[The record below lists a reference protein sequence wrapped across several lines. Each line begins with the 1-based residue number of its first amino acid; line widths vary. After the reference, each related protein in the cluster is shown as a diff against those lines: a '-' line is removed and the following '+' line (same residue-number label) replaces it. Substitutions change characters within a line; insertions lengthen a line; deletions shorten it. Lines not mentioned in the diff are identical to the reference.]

1 MGGNALS
8 VPTRRYSKDEYFQLQ
23 KEITH
28 ELWFIYQSVLTIPS
42 YKNKDSFGD
51 LDLIVNKPKYDNLNY
66 FLEWDLGSKQIVT
79 NGEVVSFEYKEFQVD
94 LIHIDPTKL
103 HIARTY
109 FSYNDLGVLMGVL
122 AKRLNCKYGH
132 EGLFYTYYN
141 HDRSYKKDIFLSDEP
156 PVIFNFLDLSYFK
169 FLDGFNDLEDIF
181 KYVTTS
187 KYFDTKAFI
196 NEEEWNHIRRTR
208 NRKRLNWN
216 KFINYLTTNNIQISN
231 PKIEGVKY
239 YVADYFSKVNLLEQL
254 DELDHEQV
262 TKSIIKTKFNGEI
275 VSRLTGLT
283 GKELGAFISSYKKD
297 KTDFTGYIVRTEIV
311 DIEQDITEFW
321 LNRQNNYGN

>member
-1 MGGNALS
+1 M
-8 VPTRRYSKDEYFQLQ
+8 
-23 KEITH
+23 
-28 ELWFIYQSVLTIPS
+28 
-42 YKNKDSFGD
+42 
-51 LDLIVNKPKYDNLNY
+51 
-66 FLEWDLGSKQIVT
+66 
-79 NGEVVSFEYKEFQVD
+79 D

-109 FSYNDLGVLMGVL
+109 FSYNDLGMLMGVL

-132 EGLFYTYYN
+132 NGLYYNYYN

-216 KFINYLTTNNIQISN
+216 KFINYLT
-231 PKIEGVKY
+231 
-239 YVADYFSKVNLLEQL
+239 SKQ
-254 DELDHEQV
+254 
-262 TKSIIKTKFNGEI
+262 TK
-275 VSRLTGLT
+275 V
-283 GKELGAFISSYKKD
+283 
-297 KTDFTGYIVRTEIV
+297 
-311 DIEQDITEFW
+311 
-321 LNRQNNYGN
+321 